1 MIESSLQQSESVSL
15 PPIRPFGR
23 VARSVAGYGVATA
36 LMMVSPLLVF
46 VPAALFHCAMRNGRK
61 AVWVAAGIAIAL
73 VGLYFLQAAN
83 ATTGD
88 ASKNM
93 AYASFAF
100 LVLSVLIPS
109 IAAVPLVDR
118 AEKFGKVLVFAV
130 AGSAIGLGVVE
141 LTMRLSSSFS
151 PYASQLAEAQEN
163 ATKVVEIYRRAN
175 AGPEFVGTSQR
186 VMQYSLVVLP
196 AGILIHVSLIFVLSL
211 MMFGRLRAWRGVAQP
226 VSGAVEATRVYL
238 FRNFA
243 LPEWMI
249 FGFIFGGITPLA
261 SGPLQKVAANVL
273 AVVVFLYMLQGL
285 AVIRFALVRAGAGVF
300 GTVLAFSVLAML
312 SVAGIGLMLIVLC
325 GLFDP
330 FFDFRHLKRKD
341 DFHEGHT
348 D

>member
-15 PPIRPFGR
+15 PPVRPFGR

-61 AVWVAAGIAIAL
+61 AVWAAAGIAIAL
-73 VGLYFLQAAN
+73 VGLYFLQAGSASS
-83 ATTGD
+83 GD

-100 LVLSVLIPS
+100 LVLSITVPS
-109 IAAVPLVDR
+109 IAAVPLVER
-118 AEKFGKVLVFAV
+118 AEKFGHVLVFAI
-130 AGSAIGLGVVE
+130 AGSAIGLGVLE
-141 LTMRLSSSFS
+141 LAMRLTVSFS
-151 PYASQLAEAQEN
+151 PYAVQLAKAQQNVNSVIEM
-163 ATKVVEIYRRAN
+163 YRAAN
-175 AGPEFVGTSQR
+175 AGPAFIGTAQR
-186 VMQYSLVVLP
+186 LMQYGLVVLP
-196 AGILIHVSLIFVLSL
+196 AGILIDLCLIFVLSL
-211 MMFGRLRAWRGVAQP
+211 MMFGRLKAWRGMAQMVART
-226 VSGAVEATRVYL
+226 VEATRVYL
-238 FRNFA
+238 FRNFS

-249 FGFIFGGITPLA
+249 FGFIFGGLTPLA
-261 SGPLQKVAANVL
+261 SGALQKVAANVL

-300 GTVLAFSVLAML
+300 GTVLAFSILAML
-312 SVAGIGLMLIVLC
+312 SVAGVGLLLIALC